1 MKYPD
6 RMGGLLEFGDSKE
19 GDGLPSKG
27 DSLKQI
33 LQTVKETVI
42 RTAFVWI
49 CLLQMGSGGGVHV
62 DRYINT

>member
-1 MKYPD
+1 
-6 RMGGLLEFGDSKE
+6 MGGLLEFGDSKE
-19 GDGLPSKG
+19 SNGLPSKG

-49 CLLQMGSGGGVHV
+49 CLLQMGSGG
-62 DRYINT
+62 

>member
-6 RMGGLLEFGDSKE
+6 RMGGLLEFGASKE

-27 DSLKQI
+27 ESLMPSKGESLKQI

-42 RTAFVWI
+42 RMAFVWVV
-49 CLLQMGSGGGVHV
+49 CSK
-62 DRYINT
+62 